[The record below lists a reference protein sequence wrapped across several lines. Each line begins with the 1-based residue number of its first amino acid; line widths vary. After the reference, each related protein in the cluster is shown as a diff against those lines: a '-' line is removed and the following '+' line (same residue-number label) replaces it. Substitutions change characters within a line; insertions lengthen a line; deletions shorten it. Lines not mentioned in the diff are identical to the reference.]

1 MNQIAEQHQV
11 PAKVLANPPLPEIII
26 TGPINQVM
34 FREGR
39 QYAIEVAQSAGSD
52 LRKPVIVA
60 KIIRN
65 LTITAVEQPASRA
78 AGIKTVIDLLR
89 AD

>member
-1 MNQIAEQHQV
+1 MNQTAQQ
-11 PAKVLANPPLPEIII
+11 PAPVQVLANPPLPEIVI

-52 LRKPVIVA
+52 LRKPGIVA

-65 LTITAVEQPASRA
+65 LTMTAVEQPASRA
-78 AGIKTVIDLLR
+78 AGIKTVIDLLSSS
-89 AD
+89 